1 METQTHVTAQEQ
13 CERLKSSPVAAH
25 LSFPGSPIFLDEQ
38 AGNTTGYWS
47 NNERDVT
54 PACRITP
61 KTANDVSKAVTL
73 LAPSKCGFAVRGGGH
88 MFWAGAANIQD
99 GVTIDL
105 SEISRIHVTQDRKIV
120 AVGAGARWQDVYAK
134 LGPMN
139 LSAVGGRAGTVGVAG
154 LTLGGGNSYF
164 APRYGIACDGVA
176 SYEVVLA
183 DGRVVT
189 ASPTH
194 HPDLYRALRGGGN
207 NFGIVTKFSFRAF
220 EQGNVWAGFI
230 IHPPSTTAENLDRL
244 QAFNTKSG
252 NGIDNYATEN
262 QVHTFNSTGRS
273 FIINIVVYT
282 KPETDPEILRPF
294 IGLQP
299 QLSNDMRITN
309 LSDIVKEG
317 TPPPGARYTPS
328 VHQLQIPSSHRLQSL
343 TFSLH
348 SNCWASFSFANNA
361 TILSHVLSMADEAFA
376 PIRHIPGFSG
386 IFSFQPMNR
395 QILRHMSSY
404 GGNALGLDPGRDIF
418 WLNYG
423 IAYTSPADDSRV
435 YALTRA
441 FFEQVERYTRSQ
453 GQHIGF
459 IYMNYAL
466 PTQEV
471 IASYGRANVEFLR
484 GVGGKY
490 DPEGVFQRLVPG
502 GFKLV

>member
-1 METQTHVTAQEQ
+1 MSQ
-13 CERLKSSPVAAH
+13 
-25 LSFPGSPIFLDEQ
+25 Q

-61 KTANDVSKAVTL
+61 NTPNDVSRAVTH
-73 LAPSKCGFAVRGGGH
+73 LARSKCSFAIRGGGH

-105 SEISRIHVTQDRKIV
+105 SEMSRIKVSKDQKIV
-120 AVGAGARWQDVYAK
+120 SVGAGARWQDVYSK
-134 LGPMN
+134 LEPMN
-139 LSAVGGRAGTVGVAG
+139 LSVVGGRAGTVGVAG

-164 APRYGIACDGVA
+164 APRYGLACDGVA
-176 SYEVVLA
+176 SFEVVLA

-194 HPDLYRALRGGGN
+194 YPDLYKALRGGGN
-207 NFGIVTKFSFRAF
+207 NFGIVTKFNFRAF
-220 EQGNVWAGFI
+220 EQGKVWGGFVV
-230 IHPPSTTAENLDRL
+230 HPPSTTAENLDRL
-244 QAFNTKSG
+244 QIFNAMSG
-252 NGIDNYATEN
+252 EGVDNYGTEN
-262 QVHTFNSTGRS
+262 QIHTFNSSGRS
-273 FIINIVVYT
+273 VILNIVIYT

-294 IGLQP
+294 TGLQP

-317 TPPPGARYTPS
+317 TPPSGVR
-328 VHQLQIPSSHRLQSL
+328 
-343 TFSLH
+343 
-348 SNCWASFSFANNA
+348 NCWASFSFANNA
-361 TILSHVLSMADEAFA
+361 TILAHVLSMADEAFL
-376 PIRHIPGFSG
+376 PIRGIPGFSG

-395 QILRHMSSY
+395 QIISHMGAF
-404 GGNALGLDPGRDIF
+404 GGNVLGLDPDRDTF
-418 WLNYG
+418 WLNYAV
-423 IAYTSPADDSRV
+423 AYTSPADDSRV

-441 FFEQVERYTRSQ
+441 FFEQVEAYTRSQ

-471 IASYGRANVEFLR
+471 MASYGEESLGFLR
-484 GVGGKY
+484 GVSGKY
-490 DPEGVFQRLVPG
+490 DPEGVFRDLVKG
-502 GFKLV
+502 GFKLG